1 MNGIKNRLFRF
12 QLLLITSILAGC
24 NSNKDNSDVKPYEI
38 PQSVIDY
45 QRIIEKGK
53 LVVLAEN
60 SSTSYFVYRGEK
72 MGYEYEILREFSKEL
87 GLELEVKTVANLDN
101 LVSMI
106 DSGEGDIIACNYTVT
121 RERTKVIDFSIP
133 YIQTPQVLIQ
143 KKPDGW
149 EKMKE
154 EDLEKLLIREP
165 IDLKRKHISV
175 WENSSYYQRL
185 LHLQEEIGDSIY
197 IEPVNGLIG
206 TEELI
211 EQVSQG
217 IIDYTITEEN
227 IAKVNARFYDNIDI
241 STVISIKQNI
251 AFGLRKESTL
261 LKAKLD
267 KWLENFLNS
276 KTHKYIYRKY
286 YEIGVA
292 GMDPA
297 NGFSSVGRGK
307 VSPFDDIFKA
317 AGKKHN
323 TDWQLLA
330 AIAFQE
336 SKFNPYIEGFGGAY
350 GMMQFMPN
358 TGPKYGVYPDSPPEV
373 QINGGM
379 KKIASDIK
387 SWSSI
392 PDKEQRIK
400 FALASYNAGR
410 GHIEDAQRL
419 AVKYGLDGTKWDD
432 NVEKMLLNLS
442 KQEYYRDEV
451 VKNGSMR
458 GTTTYNYVRKVYHR
472 YTEWK
477 STFK

>member
-1 MNGIKNRLFRF
+1 M
-12 QLLLITSILAGC
+12 LLISLIIAGC
-24 NSNKDNSDVKPYEI
+24 SPGSKKNSGKTDEI
-38 PQSVIDY
+38 PESVKDY
-45 QRIIEKGK
+45 QRIIEKGR
-53 LVVLAEN
+53 LVVLVEN

-72 MGYEYEILREFSKEL
+72 MGYEYEILREFAKEL
-87 GLELEVKTVANLDN
+87 GLELEIKTVANLDN
-101 LVSMI
+101 LIPMLEN
-106 DSGEGDIIACNYTVT
+106 GEGDIISCNYTVT
-121 RERTKVIDFSIP
+121 RERTKLIDFSIP
-133 YIQTPQVLIQ
+133 YIQTPQVLVQ

-149 EKMKE
+149 EKMKS
-154 EDLEKLLIREP
+154 EDVERLLIREP
-165 IDLKRKHISV
+165 VDLGKKHINV

-185 LHLQEEIGDSIY
+185 IHLQEEIGDSIY

-227 IAKVNARFYDNIDI
+227 IAKVNARFYENLDI
-241 STVISIKQNI
+241 STVISVKQNI

-267 KWLENFLNS
+267 KWLEGFLNS
-276 KTHKYIYRKY
+276 KTYKYIYRKY
-286 YEIGVA
+286 YETGVS
-292 GMDPA
+292 GMNPNDTY
-297 NGFSSVGRGK
+297 SSVGKGK
-307 VSPFDDIFKA
+307 VSPYDDLFKA
-317 AGKKHN
+317 AGKKYN

-379 KKIASDIK
+379 KKISNDIK

-392 PDKEQRIK
+392 PDPEQRIK
-400 FALASYNAGR
+400 FALATYNAGR

-419 AVKYGLDGTKWDD
+419 AVKYGLDGNVWDG

-451 VKNGSMR
+451 VKNGSMK
-458 GTTTYNYVRKVYHR
+458 GTTTYNYVRKVYQR

-477 STFK
+477 VTYR